1 MGQLCRVIG
10 NRLASL
16 FPPGVVVEV
25 ATAVDEDERLLH
37 EGELA
42 IMGTMVPARR
52 REFAAGRNAAR
63 RALAQLGIPASPLLR
78 QGTDRDIAWPEGII
92 GSISHT
98 TGLRATACA
107 RVTPSLHSLGLDVEQ
122 AGPLG
127 DDIVDTI
134 CRSDDL
140 ALLGS
145 FPPPWPS
152 DWPRLLF
159 AIKEAAYKAWYPV
172 TRREISFQEMRI
184 TLDVA
189 QRTFFAE
196 VDGSVAADVRIT
208 GHFGWDEQFVYAGAV
223 LTSSRPHVFTS

>member
-1 MGQLCRVIG
+1 MGHSVSVTG
-10 NRLASL
+10 NVLASL

-25 ATAVDEDERLLH
+25 ATTADENEQSLYDA
-37 EGELA
+37 ELA
-42 IMGTMVPARR
+42 LMGAMVPARR
-52 REFAAGRNAAR
+52 REFAAGRNTAR
-63 RALAQLGIPASPLLR
+63 RALARLGFPASPVLR
-78 QGTDRDIAWPEGII
+78 HGNDRDIAWPDGTI

-98 TGLRATACA
+98 SGLCAAACA
-107 RVTPSLHSLGLDVEQ
+107 RVTPALKSLGLDVEQ

-127 DDIVDTI
+127 DDIIDTI

-140 ALLGS
+140 AMLGT

-172 TRREISFQEMRI
+172 TRREISFQQMRI

-189 QRTFFAE
+189 ERSYVAE
-196 VDGSVAADVRIT
+196 VDGSVAAGLRVT
-208 GHFGWDEQFVYAGAV
+208 GRFGWNEQFVYASATG
-223 LTSSRPHVFTS
+223 THN